1 MSSAEP
7 EEIQLQNPYE
17 GSATY
22 NCFGCSPDN
31 PVGLKLEF
39 RKRGAEVTST
49 WNPRRDLEGY
59 PGVVHGGIQS
69 TLCDETAAWLI
80 HAELG
85 TSGVTRELHTRYLK
99 PAYSADAPFEITARL
114 LDHDEKNASIEVVI
128 RGASGTEF
136 TKARGEF
143 RLFPQEMASKR
154 FGFPGQSAF
163 FPKDASPDE

>member
-1 MSSAEP
+1 MSSFQP
-7 EEIQLQNPYE
+7 EEIPLRNPYA
-17 GSATY
+17 GSPTY

-31 PVGLKLEF
+31 PVGLKLAF

-49 WNPRRDLEGY
+49 WNPRTDLEGY
-59 PGVVHGGIQS
+59 PGVVHGGIQA

-85 TSGVTRELHTRYLK
+85 TSGVTRELHTSYLK

-114 LDHDEKNASIEVVI
+114 IDSDEKNASIKVTI

-143 RLFPQEMASKR
+143 RIFPEEMARKR
-154 FGFPGQSAF
+154 FGFPGAEAF
-163 FPKDASPDE
+163 SPAAE

>member
-1 MSSAEP
+1 MNSSGA
-7 EEIQLQNPYE
+7 EEIPLRNPYA

-49 WNPRRDLEGY
+49 WNPRTDLEGY
-59 PGVVHGGIQS
+59 PGVVHGGIQA

-85 TSGVTRELHTRYLK
+85 TSGMTRELHTNYLK
-99 PAYSADAPFEITARL
+99 PAHSSDAPFEITARL
-114 LDHDEKNASIEVVI
+114 LERDGKNASIEVRI
-128 RGASGTEF
+128 CGASGTEF
-136 TKARGEF
+136 TKARLEF
-143 RLFPQEMASKR
+143 RILPEEMARKR
-154 FGFPGQSAF
+154 LGFPGAEAF
-163 FPKDASPDE
+163 FPEDA